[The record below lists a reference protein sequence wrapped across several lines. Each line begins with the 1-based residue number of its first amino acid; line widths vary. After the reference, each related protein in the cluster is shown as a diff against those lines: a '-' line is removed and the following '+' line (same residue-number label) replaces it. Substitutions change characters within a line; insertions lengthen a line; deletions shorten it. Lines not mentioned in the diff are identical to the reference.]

1 MVNASI
7 FVNVRFK
14 LNIVI
19 ADRIVEISEAKSRFQ
34 KIKNIASNWK
44 AVIIVSILGLT
55 LKTAA
60 EQLVMLLR

>member
-1 MVNASI
+1 M
-7 FVNVRFK
+7 
-14 LNIVI
+14 NIVI
-19 ADRIVEISEAKSRFQ
+19 ANRIVEISEAKTRFH

-44 AVIIVSILGLT
+44 AVIIVSILALT